1 MWVPFRFVHRM
12 YKRKAYMENKEF
24 ENDEFEEN
32 EAGMIIRADSIEIIE
47 EYEEAKGARS
57 ADAETDEEE
66 EEKPKKSPMR
76 EVLEWVVCIALA
88 LVLTFLIKGFL
99 FDFVVV
105 DGQSMQHTLMHGE
118 RLVLR
123 KIGYSEP
130 ERGDVIVLDANFK
143 AREAYFQQR
152 RDMGE
157 DFGAF
162 DEFWAV
168 YMQRG
173 RAKSLGIN
181 KLYYVKRVIA
191 VEGDVIDIDPIAGT
205 VTVNG
210 EVLDEPYLDENMIT
224 PLGYGMQYPYTVE
237 AGHVFVMG
245 DNRTNSKDSR
255 YADVGAVPE
264 EAVTGKVGFRIWP
277 LNKLGIVDDAK

>member
-1 MWVPFRFVHRM
+1 MEI
-12 YKRKAYMENKEF
+12 KAF

-32 EAGMIIRADSIEIIE
+32 EAGMIIRAESIEIIE
-47 EYEEAKGARS
+47 DEDEENTKPVVQTEAAED
-57 ADAETDEEE
+57 DAEN
-66 EEKPKKSPMR
+66 PKKSPMR

-88 LVLTFLIKGFL
+88 LVLTFVIKSFL

-130 ERGDVIVLDANFK
+130 ERGDVIVLDANYK

-168 YMQRG
+168 YMQRS
-173 RAKSLGIN
+173 RAKSLGID

-210 EVLDEPYLDENMIT
+210 EVIDEPYLDENMIT

-245 DNRTNSKDSR
+245 DNRTISKDSR
-255 YADVGAVPE
+255 YSDVGAVPE
-264 EAVTGKVGFRIWP
+264 EAVTGKVGLRIWP